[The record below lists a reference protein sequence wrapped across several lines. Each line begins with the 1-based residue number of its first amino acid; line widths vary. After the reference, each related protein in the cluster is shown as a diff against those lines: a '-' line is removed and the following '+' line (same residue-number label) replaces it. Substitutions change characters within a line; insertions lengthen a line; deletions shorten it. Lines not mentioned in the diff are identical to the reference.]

1 MKKND
6 IQNEGYDLTKVG
18 NDSLYFNE
26 GSKFIPLS
34 QELHEKI
41 TNGTIRLW
49 ITLHNLLLFFPT
61 IVYIGS

>member
-26 GSKFIPLS
+26 GSKFVPLS

-41 TNGTIRLW
+41 TNGIIRL
-49 ITLHNLLLFFPT
+49 
-61 IVYIGS
+61 

>member
-26 GSKFIPLS
+26 GSKFVPLS
-34 QELHEKI
+34 QELYDKI
-41 TNGTIRLW
+41 INGTKRL
-49 ITLHNLLLFFPT
+49 
-61 IVYIGS
+61 